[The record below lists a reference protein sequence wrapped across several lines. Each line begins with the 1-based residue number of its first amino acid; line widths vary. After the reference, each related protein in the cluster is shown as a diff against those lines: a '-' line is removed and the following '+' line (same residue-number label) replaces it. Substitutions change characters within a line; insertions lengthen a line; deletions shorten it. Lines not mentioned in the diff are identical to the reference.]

1 MDNLA
6 KSQLI
11 LYSSLLTAGTSNKYG
26 KANINMTEL
35 LFTNIN
41 IRLVMGDLYDTYN
54 LYNIALTTVITP
66 LSAQVAGTTD
76 SDRKLL
82 VYMSGLGWRNNTYDL
97 YNRNNTNMTAVG
109 VVSFPGS
116 QPSNAGTGVL
126 DTSYTN
132 VVASIQTNN
141 SIFSGT
147 FGKNDEVV
155 NIAISYKKAIYAN
168 DINTP
173 DTTNPFPAVTFV
185 FTITGVPDYKRES
198 GLFISGKNPDTER
211 RIF

>member
-11 LYSSLLTAGTSNKYG
+11 LYSSLLTAGTSNDHG
-26 KANINMTEL
+26 TANANMTEF

-41 IRLVMGDLYDTYN
+41 MRLVMGDLYDTYN

-82 VYMSGLGWRNNTYDL
+82 VYMDGLGWRNNTYNL
-97 YNRNNTNMTAVG
+97 YNRNNTNTTAVG
-109 VVSFPGS
+109 VVSFSGT
-116 QPSNAGTGVL
+116 QTGNTGVANIDL
-126 DTSYTN
+126 SYTN
-132 VVASIQTNN
+132 TVATIQTNN

-147 FGKNDEVV
+147 FGKNNEVV
-155 NIAISYKKAIYAN
+155 NIGICYKKAIYTN
-168 DINTP
+168 GVNIPN
-173 DTTNPFPAVTFV
+173 TTNPFPAVTFV
-185 FTITGVPDYKRES
+185 FTIIGVPDYKRES